1 MGGRE
6 RGGEGKGEGEGEEE
20 EGKAKEG
27 RQGKWREEFALVRS
41 IVVAAGAAGWSEL
54 ATAKPHSSLP
64 LAVAD
69 PIFLLLL
76 LFSRLYSISPRCI
89 SDPLASPFLVRQ
101 SHVRSLRRQLTEC
114 FPTLISILA
123 FSPSFLPTYR
133 YARSSLMHSLVS
145 VPTFLFCSSM

>member
-6 RGGEGKGEGEGEEE
+6 RGGEGKGEGEEE

-69 PIFLLLL
+69 PNFSQFVALLPLVL
-76 LFSRLYSISPRCI
+76 SSI
-89 SDPLASPFLVRQ
+89 SDP
-101 SHVRSLRRQLTEC
+101 
-114 FPTLISILA
+114 
-123 FSPSFLPTYR
+123 
-133 YARSSLMHSLVS
+133 
-145 VPTFLFCSSM
+145 

>member
-6 RGGEGKGEGEGEEE
+6 RGGEGKGEGEKEGKRGGGGGGGKKKKGGGGERGGEGKGEGEEE

-76 LFSRLYSISPRCI
+76 LFSRLYSI
-89 SDPLASPFLVRQ
+89 
-101 SHVRSLRRQLTEC
+101 
-114 FPTLISILA
+114 
-123 FSPSFLPTYR
+123 
-133 YARSSLMHSLVS
+133 
-145 VPTFLFCSSM
+145 